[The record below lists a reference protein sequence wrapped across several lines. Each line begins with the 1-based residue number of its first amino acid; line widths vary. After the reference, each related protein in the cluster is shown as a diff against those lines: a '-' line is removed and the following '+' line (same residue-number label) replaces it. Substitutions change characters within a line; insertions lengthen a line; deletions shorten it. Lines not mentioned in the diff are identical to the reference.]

1 MCHIITNLARVGRR
15 VLGRAAEPHERR
27 LRLGGYFRVVKG
39 PDPYPTCHLYTSVA
53 CVSAAAP
60 RAASAHARFSAA
72 QSARL

>member
-39 PDPYPTCHLYTSVA
+39 PDPYPTRHFYTSVA
-53 CVSAAAP
+53 CVSAVT
-60 RAASAHARFSAA
+60 SEW
-72 QSARL
+72 